1 MAKEIVLGLVQMP
14 CKDDVEANLSDAIL
28 KINSAASKGAQIVC
42 LPELFRSLYFPQ
54 REDTGQFRL
63 AESIPGE
70 TTEKLSKVAKAKKI
84 VIVAPIFEKRASG
97 LYHNSAVVIDAD
109 GKMAGKYRKMHVPDD
124 PCFYEKF
131 YFAPGDLG
139 FRNFNTKYAKIGVLI
154 CWDQW
159 FPEAARL
166 TALQGA
172 QIILY
177 PTAIGWHD
185 SEKKSVAEAQLQAW
199 ETVQR
204 GHAIANGAFVAAVN
218 RIGREGS
225 LTFWGSSFVSSP
237 FGEVLARANRNRE
250 EVVIVKC
257 NLDEIDETR
266 QSWPFLRDRRID
278 AYSAITS
285 RFVDKQK

>member
-1 MAKEIVLGLVQMP
+1 MAKQIVLGLVQMR
-14 CKDDVEANLSDAIL
+14 CKNDTEANLSNAVE

-54 REDTGQFRL
+54 SEDTEHFIL
-63 AESIPGE
+63 AESVPGE
-70 TTEKLSKVAKAKKI
+70 TTQKLSKVAKAKKI

-97 LYHNSAVVIDAD
+97 VYHNSAVVIDAD
-109 GKMAGKYRKMHVPDD
+109 GKLVGKYRKMHIPDD

-139 FRNFNTKYAKIGVLI
+139 FQNFNTKYGKIGLLI

-172 QIILY
+172 QIIFY

-185 SEKKSVAEAQLQAW
+185 SEKRSVAEAQLQAW

-204 GHAIANGAFVAAVN
+204 GHAIANGVFVAAAN

-237 FGEVLARANRNRE
+237 FGEVLARANRNKE
-250 EVVIVKC
+250 EVLIVKC
-257 NLDEIDETR
+257 DLGKIDETR

>member
-1 MAKEIVLGLVQMP
+1 MAKQIILGLVQMR
-14 CKDDVEANLSDAIL
+14 CKDDTEANLGNAIE
-28 KINSAASKGAQIVC
+28 KINLAASKGAQIIC

-54 REDTGQFRL
+54 GEDTEQFGL

-70 TTEKLSKVAKAKKI
+70 TTEKLTKIAKANKVV
-84 VIVAPIFEKRASG
+84 VIVPIFEERASG
-97 LYHNSAVVIDAD
+97 LYHNSAVIIDAD
-109 GKMAGKYRKMHVPDD
+109 GKMVGKYRKMHVPDD

-131 YFAPGDLG
+131 YFTPGDLG
-139 FRNFNTKYAKIGVLI
+139 FHSFNTKYAKIGVLI

-159 FPEAARL
+159 FPEKARL

-172 QIILY
+172 QIVFY

-185 SEKKSVAEAQLQAW
+185 SEKRGVAEAQLQAW

-204 GHAIANGAFVAAVN
+204 GHAIANGTFVAATN
-218 RIGREGS
+218 RVGREGS
-225 LTFWGSSFVSSP
+225 LIFWGSSFVSSP
-237 FGEVLARANRNRE
+237 FGEVLARASKDKE
-250 EVVIVKC
+250 EVLVVKC
-257 NLDEIDETR
+257 DLGKIDDTR

-285 RFVDKQK
+285 RFIDRQK

>member
-1 MAKEIVLGLVQMP
+1 MAKQIVLGLIQMR
-14 CKDDVEANLSDAIL
+14 CKDDAEANLSNAIE
-28 KINSAASKGAQIVC
+28 KINSAASKGAQIIC
-42 LPELFRSLYFPQ
+42 LPELFRSFYFPQ
-54 REDTGQFRL
+54 SEDIEQFSL

-84 VIVAPIFEKRASG
+84 VIIAPIFEKRASG
-97 LYHNSAVVIDAD
+97 VYHNSVVIIDGD
-109 GKMAGKYRKMHVPDD
+109 GKIVGKYRKMHIPDD

-139 FRNFNTKYAKIGVLI
+139 FQNFNTKYAKIGVLI

-172 QIILY
+172 QIIFY

-204 GHAIANGAFVAAVN
+204 GHAIANGAFVVAVN
-218 RIGREGS
+218 RVGREGS

-237 FGEVLARANRNRE
+237 FGEVLARANRDKE
-250 EVVIVKC
+250 EVLIVKC
-257 NLDEIDETR
+257 DLDKIDQIR

-285 RFVDKQK
+285 RFVDSQK